1 ITQRLSSGP
10 GVFLVWKHLH
20 LQEPSVTRL
29 LEKLRTEIHEI
40 LPECNFNL
48 ICQTT
53 NSLRYLN
60 IVLEETLLSYSISI
74 IDIKMKS
81 IKSNGHLLIVNTS
94 RNAEFNED
102 YSSAQRNIV
111 TKQKNPECRD
121 PERFSAESKQLRHT
135 LNYLPFGSGPH
146 NCIGMRTD
154 LLPLKLSLVH
164 FLKNHRVAVCRISY
178 Y

>member
-1 ITQRLSSGP
+1 GLRPPKECTANITQRLSSGP

-29 LEKLRTEIHEI
+29 QEKLRTEIHEI

-60 IVLEETLLSYSISI
+60 IVLEETLLSCSILPFL
-74 IDIKMKS
+74 DYRYKDEKHKIKWTPSCKC
-81 IKSNGHLLIVNTS
+81 L
-94 RNAEFNED
+94 
-102 YSSAQRNIV
+102 
-111 TKQKNPECRD
+111 D
-121 PERFSAESKQLRHT
+121 PERFSAESKKLRHT

-146 NCIGMRTD
+146 NCFGKRTD

-164 FLKNHRVAVCRISY
+164 FLKNHRVAVCSY
-178 Y
+178 